1 MIDRFHVAKQ
11 YRGELDK
18 YRQKILKRQ
27 FNSEVQSRRITD
39 HSLTVGI
46 HKTFH
51 NECQLIKII
60 LRNDRRSLGRCGL
73 RELRG

>member
-1 MIDRFHVAKQ
+1 MMFFRFP
-11 YRGELDK
+11 L
-18 YRQKILKRQ
+18 ISLRQ